1 MQLLQSAPVS
11 QLQKYRILLDAAK
24 LIGAKELARRLNVPE
39 KLVAEWIRGDA
50 TISDS
55 RLLKLSEVLQRW
67 AHESQ
72 GG

>member
-1 MQLLQSAPVS
+1 MLFRSAVE
-11 QLQKYRILLDAAK
+11 LKKYRILLDAAR

-39 KLVAEWIRGDA
+39 KLVADWISGDA

-55 RLLKLSEVLQRW
+55 RLLKLSAVLQRW

>member
-1 MQLLQSAPVS
+1 VG

-39 KLVAEWIRGDA
+39 QLVAEWMRGDA

-67 AHESQ
+67 AQESQ

>member
-1 MQLLQSAPVS
+1 MG

-72 GG
+72 SG

>member
-1 MQLLQSAPVS
+1 VG

-39 KLVAEWIRGDA
+39 QLVAEWMRGDA

-55 RLLKLSEVLQRW
+55 RLLKLSDVLQRW
-67 AHESQ
+67 AQESQ